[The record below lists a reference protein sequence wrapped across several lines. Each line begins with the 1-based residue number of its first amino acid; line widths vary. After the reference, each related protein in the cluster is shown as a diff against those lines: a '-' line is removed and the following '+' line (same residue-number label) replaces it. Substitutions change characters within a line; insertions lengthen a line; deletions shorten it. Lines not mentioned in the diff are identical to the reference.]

1 VPLTRFGEIV
11 YYQSTSLCQ
20 CDAREFSISWV
31 LLLAHRVASCDRR
44 PQYAILIAE
53 PPSAVRK
60 APIGSGDMRSNV
72 RNRVRHALP
81 IACGLTAFGPG
92 SSQYAF
98 AQTIPSYATSVHCQ
112 RVAGFGGAF
121 SRSIYGSCLNVEQ
134 SAALALQS
142 RWSSISASVRERCE
156 RIANFGGS
164 GSYSILQNC
173 VDVELAAPASSGP
186 PAAGGIAR
194 FYLVTSEGG
203 QGTSY
208 NTLADCLEARAKA
221 TQTAICINR

>member
-1 VPLTRFGEIV
+1 MAFSAALSDVVLVITAAVLFYVALTDF
-11 YYQSTSLCQ
+11 
-20 CDAREFSISWV
+20 
-31 LLLAHRVASCDRR
+31 
-44 PQYAILIAE
+44 
-53 PPSAVRK
+53 
-60 APIGSGDMRSNV
+60 
-72 RNRVRHALP
+72 RHALAV
-81 IACGLTAFGPG
+81 ACGLTVFGPG
-92 SSQYAF
+92 MSQDAF

-142 RWSSISASVRERCE
+142 RWSSIAASVRERCE

-186 PAAGGIAR
+186 PAAGGAAR

-203 QGTSY
+203 QGTPY
-208 NTLADCLEARAKA
+208 NTLSECLEARAKA
-221 TQTAICINR
+221 SQTAICINR